1 MSDKIY
7 RVEIADATG
16 HSVVE
21 MTKTEIAE
29 KARSTEGTWVF
40 VDDRLV
46 SANEIDNLEMAD
58 DASVRLMPGLV
69 GGVDE
74 PTITVEIADATGH
87 SVVEMTKSE
96 LTEKATSSEGTWV
109 FVDDRLVSADEIDNL
124 DMADDASVRLMP
136 GLVGGADEPT
146 ITVEIADATGHS
158 VVEMT
163 KSELTEKAT
172 SSEGTW
178 VFVDDRL
185 VSADEIDNL
194 DFSQASKV
202 RLMPGL
208 VGGF

>member
-1 MSDKIY
+1 VAIFYSSRIVIAIITYICTDFFVSLLLVGDIPSLQRRERGGSASKFISRVDIPLNLQSKHRGVKMSDKIY

-21 MTKTEIAE
+21 MTKTEISE

-46 SANEIDNLEMAD
+46 SADEIANLEMAD

-69 GGVDE
+69 GGADE
-74 PTITVEIADATGH
+74 ATITVEIADATGH
-87 SVVEMTKSE
+87 SVVEMTK
-96 LTEKATSSEGTWV
+96 T
-109 FVDDRLVSADEIDNL
+109 
-124 DMADDASVRLMP
+124 
-136 GLVGGADEPT
+136 
-146 ITVEIADATGHS
+146 
-158 VVEMT
+158 
-163 KSELTEKAT
+163 ELTEKAT

>member
-1 MSDKIY
+1 MVQQANSYSRVDIPLNLQCKHRGVKMSDKIY

-21 MTKTEIAE
+21 MTKTEISE

-46 SANEIDNLEMAD
+46 SADEIANLEMAD

-69 GGVDE
+69 GGADE
-74 PTITVEIADATGH
+74 ATITVEIADATGH
-87 SVVEMTKSE
+87 SVVEMTK
-96 LTEKATSSEGTWV
+96 T
-109 FVDDRLVSADEIDNL
+109 
-124 DMADDASVRLMP
+124 
-136 GLVGGADEPT
+136 
-146 ITVEIADATGHS
+146 
-158 VVEMT
+158 
-163 KSELTEKAT
+163 ELTEKAT

>member
-1 MSDKIY
+1 
-7 RVEIADATG
+7 
-16 HSVVE
+16 

-46 SANEIDNLEMAD
+46 SANEIDNLDMAD

-109 FVDDRLVSADEIDNL
+109 FVDDRLVSAN
-124 DMADDASVRLMP
+124 
-136 GLVGGADEPT
+136 
-146 ITVEIADATGHS
+146 
-158 VVEMT
+158 
-163 KSELTEKAT
+163 
-172 SSEGTW
+172 
-178 VFVDDRL
+178 
-185 VSADEIDNL
+185 EIDNL